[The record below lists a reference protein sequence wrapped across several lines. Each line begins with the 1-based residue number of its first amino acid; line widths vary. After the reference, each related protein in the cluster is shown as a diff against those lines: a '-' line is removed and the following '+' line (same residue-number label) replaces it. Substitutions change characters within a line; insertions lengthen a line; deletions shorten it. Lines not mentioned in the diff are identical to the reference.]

1 MKRDAVV
8 FKKTTPDKDYVPN
21 KVSLAARL
29 GNLLLAVLLIFL
41 GGYGILKEEL
51 YLPLGKRTEVTL
63 YGDAT
68 YVAMVA
74 FSLGAIYFLLE
85 IVDHY
90 DKRNNEHIYRRLR
103 MIFRGFACMVFISAI
118 IVNLKYVYQT

>member
-1 MKRDAVV
+1 M

-21 KVSLAARL
+21 KISLGARL
-29 GNLLLAVLLIFL
+29 ANLALAVLLILL
-41 GGYGILKEEL
+41 GSYGILNEEL
-51 YLPLGKRTEVTL
+51 YLPLGRRAEVTL
-63 YGDAT
+63 YGVAT
-68 YVAMVA
+68 YVAMLA
-74 FSLGAIYFLLE
+74 FSLGAFYFLLE

-103 MIFRGFACMVFISAI
+103 MIFRGFACMVFVSAI